1 MKDWFREKSENNL
14 SWPTLWTIS
23 ACHSRYA
30 TTLASFVI
38 ALVKKIDDLL
48 ALISLCSKCVKK
60 TNYLI
65 RWTSFWIA
73 ITRDTFTVG
82 FIESIITSL
91 TLWTCIT
98 WTTLTTKLASRVNWT
113 GLIQE
118 IKVLYMEEESEVNL
132 VPQQGFSPMWDTDKA
147 CKFLLMKDFH
157 KIQRHKVH
165 ILDQLYFH
173 DSSETLQRLFITF
186 NA

>member
-38 ALVKKIDDLL
+38 ALVKKNWWF
-48 ALISLCSKCVKK
+48 ISINKSMFKMCEK
-60 TNYLI
+60 NYLI

-98 WTTLTTKLASRVNWT
+98 WTTLTTKLASRVHWT